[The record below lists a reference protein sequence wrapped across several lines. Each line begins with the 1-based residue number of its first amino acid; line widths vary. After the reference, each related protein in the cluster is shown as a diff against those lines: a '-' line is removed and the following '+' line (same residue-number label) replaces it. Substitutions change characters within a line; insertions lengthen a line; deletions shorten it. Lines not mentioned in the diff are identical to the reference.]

1 MQYIPSPDRYSNSVG
16 YNYCGKSG
24 LQLPKISLG
33 LWHNFGDVNDQIE
46 ARNMLITAFDNGITH
61 FDLANNYGTPFGSA
75 ETNFGK
81 FLKKD
86 FASYRDEL
94 IISTKAG
101 HTMWD
106 GPYGDWG
113 SRKYLVASL
122 NQSLKRM
129 GLDYVDIYYSHR
141 YDPNTPLEET
151 MGALSDMVK
160 QGKALYVGISKYPPA
175 KAREAYRILREN
187 GTPCLIYQDRYN
199 LFNRGVEKYSFQLVE
214 EKGIGFIA
222 FSPLAQGLLSDKYL
236 NGIPADSRA
245 GQEFGFLQKEQ
256 ITPEVVARILKLN
269 DFAKKRKQSLA
280 QMALAWCLHD
290 KRVTSVIVGTSSVKQ
305 LKENIKALD
314 NIDFTPEDLWLIGEA
329 AGSSLNIP
337 K

>member
-1 MQYIPSPDRYSNSVG
+1 MAYTPSSDRYTHTVG

-24 LQLPKISLG
+24 LQLPKLSLG
-33 LWHNFGDVNDQIE
+33 LWHNFGDVNDLTE
-46 ARNMLITAFDNGITH
+46 ARKMLETAFDNGITH

-75 ETNFGK
+75 EANFGK
-81 FLKKD
+81 ILKED

-113 SRKYLVASL
+113 SRKYLIASL

-129 GLDYVDIYYSHR
+129 GLEYVDIFYSHR

-160 QGKALYVGISKYPPA
+160 QGKALYVGISKYPTD
-175 KAREAYRILREN
+175 KARQAYRILAEN
-187 GTPCLIYQDRYN
+187 GTPCLINQDRYN
-199 LFNRGVEKYSFQLVE
+199 IFTREIEQTVLPLTK

-222 FSPLAQGLLSDKYL
+222 FSPLAQGLLSNKYL
-236 NGIPADSRA
+236 NGIPANSRA
-245 GQEFGFLQKEQ
+245 AQSYGFLQKDQ
-256 ITPEVVARILKLN
+256 VTPELVKKLKKLN
-269 DFAKKRKQSLA
+269 EFAKSRGQSLA

-290 KRVTSVIVGTSSVKQ
+290 RQVTSVIVGTSSVKQ
-305 LKENIKALD
+305 LKD
-314 NIDFTPEDLWLIGEA
+314 NIGALENTVFTDEEMWLIGEI
-329 AGSSLNIP
+329 AG
-337 K
+337 

>member
-1 MQYIPSPDRYSNSVG
+1 MG

-24 LQLPKISLG
+24 LQLPKLSLG
-33 LWHNFGDVNDQIE
+33 LWHNFGDVNDLTE
-46 ARNMLITAFDNGITH
+46 ARKMLETAFDNGITH

-75 ETNFGK
+75 EANFGK
-81 FLKKD
+81 ILKED

-113 SRKYLVASL
+113 SRKYLIASL

-129 GLDYVDIYYSHR
+129 GLEYVDIFYSHR

-160 QGKALYVGISKYPPA
+160 QGKALYVGISKYPTD
-175 KAREAYRILREN
+175 KARQAYRILAEN
-187 GTPCLIYQDRYN
+187 GTPCLINQDRYN
-199 LFNRGVEKYSFQLVE
+199 IFTREIEQTVLPLTK

-222 FSPLAQGLLSDKYL
+222 FSPLAQGLLSNKYL
-236 NGIPADSRA
+236 NGIPENSRA
-245 GQEFGFLQKEQ
+245 AQSYGFLQKDQ
-256 ITPEVVARILKLN
+256 VTPELVKKLKKLN
-269 DFAKKRKQSLA
+269 EFAKSRGQSLA

-290 KRVTSVIVGTSSVKQ
+290 RQVTSVIVGTSSVKQ
-305 LKENIKALD
+305 LKD
-314 NIDFTPEDLWLIGEA
+314 NIGALENTVFTGEEMWLIGEI
-329 AGSSLNIP
+329 AG
-337 K
+337 

>member
-1 MQYIPSPDRYSNSVG
+1 MAYTPSSDRYTHTVG

-24 LQLPKISLG
+24 LQLPKLSLG
-33 LWHNFGDVNDQIE
+33 LWHNFGDVNDLTE
-46 ARNMLITAFDNGITH
+46 ARKMLETAFDNGITH

-75 ETNFGK
+75 EANFGK
-81 FLKKD
+81 ILKED

-113 SRKYLVASL
+113 SRKYLIASL

-129 GLDYVDIYYSHR
+129 GLEYVDIFYSHR

-160 QGKALYVGISKYPPA
+160 QGKALYVGISKYPTD
-175 KAREAYRILREN
+175 KARQAYRILAEN
-187 GTPCLIYQDRYN
+187 GTPCLINQDRYN
-199 LFNRGVEKYSFQLVE
+199 IFTREIEQTVLPLTK

-222 FSPLAQGLLSDKYL
+222 FSPLAQGLLSNKYL
-236 NGIPADSRA
+236 NGIPENSRA
-245 GQEFGFLQKEQ
+245 AQSYGFLQKDQ
-256 ITPEVVARILKLN
+256 VTPELVKKLKKLN
-269 DFAKKRKQSLA
+269 EFAKSRGQSLA

-290 KRVTSVIVGTSSVKQ
+290 RQVTSVIVGTSSVKQ
-305 LKENIKALD
+305 LKD
-314 NIDFTPEDLWLIGEA
+314 NIGALENMVFTDEEMWLIGEI
-329 AGSSLNIP
+329 AG
-337 K
+337 

>member
-1 MQYIPSPDRYSNSVG
+1 MSYTPSPDRYTTTVG

-24 LQLPKISLG
+24 LQLPKLSLG
-33 LWHNFGDVNDQIE
+33 LWHNFGDVNDMTE
-46 ARNMLITAFDNGITH
+46 ARKMLETAFDNGITH

-75 ETNFGK
+75 EANFGK
-81 FLKKD
+81 ILKED

-113 SRKYLVASL
+113 SRKYLIASL

-129 GLDYVDIYYSHR
+129 GLEYVDIFYSHR

-151 MGALSDMVK
+151 MGALSDIVK
-160 QGKALYVGISKYPPA
+160 QGKALYVGISKYPTD
-175 KAREAYRILREN
+175 KARQAYRILAEN
-187 GTPCLIYQDRYN
+187 GTPCLINQDRYN
-199 LFNRGVEKYSFQLVE
+199 IFTREIEQTVLPLAK

-222 FSPLAQGLLSDKYL
+222 FSPLSQGLLSNKYL
-236 NGIPADSRA
+236 NGIPENSRA
-245 GQEFGFLQKEQ
+245 AQSYGFLQKDQ
-256 ITPEVVARILKLN
+256 VTPELIRKLKKLN
-269 DFAKKRKQSLA
+269 EFAKSRGQSLA

-290 KRVTSVIVGTSSVKQ
+290 SLVTSVIVGTSSVKQ
-305 LKENIKALD
+305 LKD
-314 NIDFTPEDLWLIGEA
+314 NISALKNTYFTEEEMWLIGEI
-329 AGSSLNIP
+329 AG
-337 K
+337 

>member
-1 MQYIPSPDRYSNSVG
+1 MAYTPSSDRYTHTVG

-24 LQLPKISLG
+24 LQLPKLSLG
-33 LWHNFGDVNDQIE
+33 LWHNFGDVNDLTE
-46 ARNMLITAFDNGITH
+46 ARKMLETAFDNGITH

-75 ETNFGK
+75 EANFGK
-81 FLKKD
+81 ILKED

-113 SRKYLVASL
+113 SRKYLIASL

-129 GLDYVDIYYSHR
+129 GLEYVDIFYSHR

-160 QGKALYVGISKYPPA
+160 QGKALYVGISKYPTD
-175 KAREAYRILREN
+175 KARQAYRILAEN
-187 GTPCLIYQDRYN
+187 GTPCLINQDRYN
-199 LFNRGVEKYSFQLVE
+199 IFTREIEQTVLPLTK

-222 FSPLAQGLLSDKYL
+222 FSPLAQGLLSNKYL
-236 NGIPADSRA
+236 NGIPENSRA
-245 GQEFGFLQKEQ
+245 AQSYGFLQKDQ
-256 ITPEVVARILKLN
+256 VTPELVKKLKKLN
-269 DFAKKRKQSLA
+269 DFAKSRGQSLA

-290 KRVTSVIVGTSSVKQ
+290 RQVTSVIVGTSSVKQ
-305 LKENIKALD
+305 LKD
-314 NIDFTPEDLWLIGEA
+314 NIGALENTVFTDEEMWLIGEI
-329 AGSSLNIP
+329 AG
-337 K
+337 

>member
-1 MQYIPSPDRYSNSVG
+1 MAYTPSSDRYTHTVG

-24 LQLPKISLG
+24 LQLPKLSLG
-33 LWHNFGDVNDQIE
+33 LWHNFGDVNDLTE
-46 ARNMLITAFDNGITH
+46 ARKMLETAFDNGITH

-75 ETNFGK
+75 EANFGK
-81 FLKKD
+81 ILKED

-113 SRKYLVASL
+113 SRKYLIASL

-129 GLDYVDIYYSHR
+129 GLEYVDIFYSHR

-160 QGKALYVGISKYPPA
+160 QGKALYVGISKYPTD
-175 KAREAYRILREN
+175 KARQAYRILAEN
-187 GTPCLIYQDRYN
+187 GTPCLINQDRYN
-199 LFNRGVEKYSFQLVE
+199 IFTREIEQTVLPLTK

-222 FSPLAQGLLSDKYL
+222 FSPLAQGLLSNKYL
-236 NGIPADSRA
+236 NGIPENSRA
-245 GQEFGFLQKEQ
+245 AQSYGFLQKDQ
-256 ITPEVVARILKLN
+256 VTPELVKKLKKLN
-269 DFAKKRKQSLA
+269 EFAKSRGQSLA

-290 KRVTSVIVGTSSVKQ
+290 RQVTSVIVGTSSVKQ
-305 LKENIKALD
+305 LKD
-314 NIDFTPEDLWLIGEA
+314 NIGALENTVFTGEEMWLIGEI
-329 AGSSLNIP
+329 AG
-337 K
+337 

>member
-1 MQYIPSPDRYSNSVG
+1 MAYTPSSDRYTHTVG

-24 LQLPKISLG
+24 LQLPKLSLG
-33 LWHNFGDVNDQIE
+33 LSHNFGDVNDLTE
-46 ARNMLITAFDNGITH
+46 ARKMLETAFDNGITH

-75 ETNFGK
+75 EANFGK
-81 FLKKD
+81 ILKED

-113 SRKYLVASL
+113 SRKYLIASL

-129 GLDYVDIYYSHR
+129 GLEYVDIFYSHR

-160 QGKALYVGISKYPPA
+160 QGKALYVGISKYPTD
-175 KAREAYRILREN
+175 KARQAYRILAEN
-187 GTPCLIYQDRYN
+187 GTPCLINQDRYN
-199 LFNRGVEKYSFQLVE
+199 IFTREIEQTVLPLTK

-222 FSPLAQGLLSDKYL
+222 FSPLAQGLLSNKYL
-236 NGIPADSRA
+236 NGIPENSRA
-245 GQEFGFLQKEQ
+245 AQSYGFLQKDQ
-256 ITPEVVARILKLN
+256 VTPELVKKLKKLN
-269 DFAKKRKQSLA
+269 EFAKSRGQSLA

-290 KRVTSVIVGTSSVKQ
+290 RQVTSVIVGTSSVKQ
-305 LKENIKALD
+305 LKD
-314 NIDFTPEDLWLIGEA
+314 NIGALENTVFTDEEMWLIGEI
-329 AGSSLNIP
+329 AG
-337 K
+337 